1 MSKAYK
7 HKPLYTPVQRFWQ
20 LMAAE
25 KREII
30 YLYTY
35 AIIAGLISLSLPLG
49 IQSIIAFVSSGQI
62 TVSVVVLIS
71 LIVLGLLVVGG
82 MQIMQLWLVEYIQQR
97 IFVRTAFDF
106 SHRVPRLQ
114 AEALHRYYPPELMN
128 RFFDTI
134 SLQKSMAKLLTD
146 FTTAAI
152 QIVFGLILLSF
163 YHPYFIVFGMILV
176 IVLIGILYF
185 TSPRGVDTSITESKY
200 KYKLVAWLQEM
211 ARSMNTFK
219 LGGQSALP
227 TEKTDGFVTNYLK
240 ARKQHFRVLMTQ
252 YFSFVGFKTL
262 VTGGLLVLGAVLVI
276 QREINIGQFV
286 ASEIVI
292 ILIMTAVEKII
303 IKLDTIYDMLASL
316 DKLGQ
321 VTDMPLEEEGGI
333 PIPARGQGLSIQVN
347 NLRYHYPGLEERA
360 LDGISFNVAASERVC
375 IAGFNRSGKST
386 LSQLLLGLY
395 ESYDGSISYNNL
407 SLRDLDK
414 NALRRLIGDNTS
426 KEQVFN
432 GTILENITLGIPGV
446 PIEDVLW
453 ATDNVGLTTFIQEL
467 PHGLQTE
474 LTGGSIRLPAS
485 VIRKLIMARCLV
497 LRPKMLLLD
506 DFWGGMEKTEKLR
519 LIQMLSSQEFNWTLL
534 IISNDPEVMAI
545 CDRTLLLRD
554 GKLVASGSFEEISK
568 SHPYQQLANLTV

>member
-1 MSKAYK
+1 MKESYK
-7 HKPLYTPVQRFWQ
+7 HNPLYTPMQRFWQ
-20 LMAAE
+20 LLAAE
-25 KREII
+25 KREIV
-30 YLYTY
+30 YLYIY
-35 AIIAGLISLSLPLG
+35 AIVAGLISLSLPLG
-49 IQSIIAFVSSGQI
+49 IQSIIAFISSGQI
-62 TVSVVVLIS
+62 TASVVVLIS
-71 LIVLGLLVVGG
+71 LIVLGLLIVGG

-97 IFVRTAFDF
+97 IFTRTAFDF
-106 SHRVPRLQ
+106 SHRVPRFQ

-146 FTTAAI
+146 FTTSAI

-176 IVLIGILYF
+176 IVLIAILYF

-219 LGGQSALP
+219 LGGQSVLP
-227 TEKTDGFVTNYLK
+227 TEKTNVFVTSYLK
-240 ARKQHFRVLMTQ
+240 ARRQHFRVLMTQ
-252 YFSFVGFKTL
+252 YFSFVGFKT
-262 VTGGLLVLGAVLVI
+262 VITGGLLVLGAILVI

-321 VTDMPLEEEGGI
+321 VTDMPLEEEGGV
-333 PIPARGQGLSIQVN
+333 PMPASGQGLSIQVN
-347 NLRYHYPGLEERA
+347 NLRYRYPDVDEQA
-360 LDGISFNVAASERVC
+360 INGISFSVLSSERVC

-395 ESYDGSISYNNL
+395 DNYEGSIAYNNL

-414 NALRRLIGDNTS
+414 NSMRRLIGDNTS
-426 KEQVFN
+426 KEQVFD
-432 GTILENITLGIPGV
+432 GTILENITLGIPNV
-446 PIEDVLW
+446 PIEDVIW
-453 ATDNVGLTTFIQEL
+453 ATDNVGLTDFIHEL
-467 PHGLQTE
+467 PDGLQTE

-485 VIRKLIMARCLV
+485 VSRKIIMARCLV

-506 DFWGGMEKTEKLR
+506 DFWGGMEKHEKLR
-519 LIQMLSSQEFNWTLL
+519 LIQMLSSQEFSWTLL

-545 CDRTLLLRD
+545 CDRTLLLRE
-554 GKLVASGSFEEISK
+554 GKLVASGPFEEVSQ
-568 SHPYQQLANLTV
+568 SRPYQQLANLTV